1 MAKFKGSSITK
12 LFSYT
17 LLKNFTFN
25 LIAPNLS
32 KFLKKEIAFLGAYPR
47 CNQKTI
53 LSGKGCIQIG
63 AECSFGYKPG
73 GFHRGGC
80 VEIQPRYQQSI
91 ISIGSNVSTNN
102 NVFICAANSIEIGD
116 STLIGQNVT
125 IMDFEAHGI
134 APDKR
139 NQLGEIGMITIGKN
153 VWIGNNVII
162 LKNTT
167 IGENSIV
174 AAGAVVS
181 GDFPAN
187 VIVGGVPAKIIKT
200 I

>member
-32 KFLKKEIAFLGAYPR
+32 KFLKKEVAFLGAYPS
-47 CNQKTI
+47 CNQRTI
-53 LSGKGCIQIG
+53 FSGLGNIIIG
-63 AECSFGYKPG
+63 KKCSFGYKQG
-73 GFHRGGC
+73 GFHRGGS
-80 VEIQPRYQQSI
+80 VEIQPKFKHSKIR
-91 ISIGSNVSTNN
+91 IGNNVSVNN

-187 VIVGGVPAKIIKT
+187 VIVGGIPAKIIKT

>member
-1 MAKFKGSSITK
+1 MAKFRGSSIAK
-12 LFSYT
+12 FFSYT
-17 LLKNFTFN
+17 LLKNFTLN

-32 KFLKKEIAFLGAYPR
+32 KLLKKKVAFLGAYPS

-53 LSGKGCIQIG
+53 FSGLGRIEIG
-63 AECSFGYKPG
+63 KRCSFGYKLG

-80 VEIQPRYQQSI
+80 VEIQPKFNHSKI
-91 ISIGSNVSTNN
+91 TIGNNVSVNN
-102 NVFICAANSIEIGD
+102 NVFICAANHIAIGD

-139 NQLGEIGMITIGKN
+139 NQMGEIGMITIGQN